1 MSVSKKAVGIM
12 NSFVNDIFE
21 RLANEASRL
30 AKLKRSRK
38 LTIREILYAMHLQL
52 PDGLRKFA
60 VSHGLQ
66 AILRYNR
73 SRGRYFY

>member
-1 MSVSKKAVGIM
+1 MSVSKKAEGIM

-21 RLANEASRL
+21 RLAYEASSF

-52 PDGLRKFA
+52 PDELRKFA
-60 VSHGLQ
+60 VSH
-66 AILRYNR
+66 
-73 SRGRYFY
+73 